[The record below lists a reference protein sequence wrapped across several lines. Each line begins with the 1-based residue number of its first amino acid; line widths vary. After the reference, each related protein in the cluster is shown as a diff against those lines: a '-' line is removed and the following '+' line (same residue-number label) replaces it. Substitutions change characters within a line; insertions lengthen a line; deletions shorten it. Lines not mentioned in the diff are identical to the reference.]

1 MIGIYK
7 ITSPT
12 NKIYIGQSID
22 IENRFTK
29 YKCLDCKN
37 QIRLYNS
44 LKKYGFNKHKFEI
57 VLECGIDDLNDNE
70 RYYQDLYLAI
80 GKNGLNCKLTKSND
94 KSGLLSEETKVKIGK
109 SNKGRIISE
118 NEKTRLKNINLGR
131 KHSEET
137 KLKMSLSRIGRE
149 GGMLNKKHSKE
160 TKLKMSEN
168 SSKFWK
174 GKKRSEE
181 TKDKI
186 SKKLLGT
193 IPSEVIIRKMIDNNP
208 KFWLGKKFSEEH
220 KKNLSLAKNG
230 KQSNSSR
237 ILIDI
242 SNGIFYDSI
251 RQASL
256 IFNIKETTLIMQL
269 KGINKH
275 KTNLRYA

>member
-44 LKKYGFNKHKFEI
+44 LKKYGFNNHRFEI
-57 VLECGIDDLNDNE
+57 ILECNINELNDKE

-80 GKNGLNCKLTKSND
+80 EKNGLNCKLTKSND
-94 KSGLLSEETKVKIGK
+94 KSGLLSEETKIKIGL
-109 SNKGRIISE
+109 SNKGRIVSD
-118 NEKTRLKNINLGR
+118 KQKARLKNINLGK

-137 KLKMSLSRIGRE
+137 KLKMSLSRIGRK
-149 GGMLNKKHSKE
+149 GAMLNKKHSIS
-160 TKLKMSEN
+160 TKIKMSEN
-168 SSKFWK
+168 NAKFWS

-181 TKDKI
+181 TKNKI
-186 SKKLLGT
+186 SKKLLGNIFSEST
-193 IPSEVIIRKMIDNNP
+193 IKKMIDNNS
-208 KFWLGKKFSEEH
+208 KFWLGKNFSEEH

-230 KQSNSSR
+230 KKSNRSM
-237 ILIDI
+237 IIIDI
-242 SNGIFYDSI
+242 SNGVFYESL
-251 RQASL
+251 REASL
-256 IFNIKETTLIMQL
+256 IYNIKETTLCMQL
-269 KGINKH
+269 KGNNKN